1 MKYSRRHS
9 IKTFGKL
16 SLGSMAFTPFMNHL
30 AAQRTTGATPKRF
43 LFVLKSSGL
52 TEEHIT
58 PPAYRPFL
66 ESPVDKVID
75 KPLQGVA
82 LPGFTL

>member
-1 MKYSRRHS
+1 MKYSRRHT
-9 IKTFGKL
+9 IKTFGTL
-16 SLGSMAFTPFMNHL
+16 SHGSLAFTPFMNHL

-58 PPAYRPFL
+58 PPAYLPFL
-66 ESPVDKVID
+66 DLRQLCMTDFLS
-75 KPLQGVA
+75 GR
-82 LPGFTL
+82 

>member
-43 LFVLKSSGL
+43 LFVLKNYSSNYL
-52 TEEHIT
+52 
-58 PPAYRPFL
+58 F
-66 ESPVDKVID
+66 S
-75 KPLQGVA
+75 VA
-82 LPGFTL
+82 GFMIHSRVAFPYLLILLCYLHH